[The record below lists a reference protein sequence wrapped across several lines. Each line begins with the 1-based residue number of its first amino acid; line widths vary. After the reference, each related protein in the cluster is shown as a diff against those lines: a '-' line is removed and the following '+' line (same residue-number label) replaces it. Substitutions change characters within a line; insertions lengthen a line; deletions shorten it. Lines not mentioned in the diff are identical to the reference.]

1 MSKFFTL
8 LLAFIV
14 TVFISSCKGDENKIK
29 PGDAG
34 PRGEQ
39 QSLKTSVYIV
49 KTMAVSDNITL
60 PGTILANE
68 VTDIYPEISGR
79 LTYLNVAEGRNV
91 SQGTLIGRI
100 YDGDL
105 QAQLKK
111 LQVQLSMAKRTTERY
126 AELRKIDG
134 VSKQEY
140 DIQALD
146 VNNIQADIAIVQ
158 SNIRRTRITAPF
170 SGTLGLRNVSQGAYV
185 SPSTIIT
192 TIRQNSR
199 LKIDFNV
206 PETYAAKIKP
216 GQVIDFTI
224 DGNNKTY
231 TAKIIASEMGLT
243 TDTRSLLAR
252 AEIISKDKELLPGLF
267 VKVNT
272 SFDPDPNAIMVPSN
286 AIISGAREKQ
296 VGIAR
301 EGKVVMTTVTT
312 GIRDSANVEIISG
325 LRVGDTV
332 ITSALM
338 NLKEG
343 MPVQITSFEK

>member
-1 MSKFFTL
+1 MSNFTKLFIAFSFFLFFT
-8 LLAFIV
+8 
-14 TVFISSCKGDENKIK
+14 SCKGDDKKIK

-34 PRGEQ
+34 PRGG
-39 QSLKTSVYIV
+39 QSALKTSGYVV
-49 KTMAVSDNITL
+49 TTMAVSDNITL

-68 VTDIYPEISGR
+68 VTEIFPEISGR
-79 LTYLNVAEGRNV
+79 LTYLNVPEGRNV
-91 SQGTLIGRI
+91 SQGTMIGKI

-111 LQVQLSMAKRTTERY
+111 LQVQLNMARRTADRY
-126 AELRKIDG
+126 GELRKIDG

-140 DIQALD
+140 DLQALE

-170 SGTLGLRNVSQGAYV
+170 SGTLGLRNISQGAYV
-185 SPSTIIT
+185 SPATVIT

-206 PETYAAKIKP
+206 PETYASKIKP
-216 GQVIDFTI
+216 GQIIDFTI
-224 DGNNKTY
+224 DGNDKTY
-231 TAKIIASEMGLT
+231 TAKITASEMGLS
-243 TDTRSLLAR
+243 TDTRSLVAR

-267 VKVNT
+267 VKVST
-272 SFDPDPNAIMVPSN
+272 SFDPDPNAIMIPSH

-301 EGKVVMTTVTT
+301 DGKVVMTTVTT
-312 GIRDSANVEIISG
+312 GIRDSANVEIITG

-343 MPVQITSFEK
+343 MPVQVSSIEK